1 MQALHINGNDLTLE
15 AVREVAQPD
24 VRRPVLLDP
33 DAREAVNRAR
43 AVVDTLVANNR
54 ISYAITT
61 GVGKLSDVHIVG
73 DQVRELQINLVRSH
87 AVGVGE
93 PLSIPDTRAMML
105 LRANSLAKGNSGIR
119 GISIDTICEMLN
131 RGVTPMV
138 PSQGSVGASG
148 DLAPLAHLAL
158 ALIGEGECLDEK
170 GGRIP
175 SAEALKRAQIKPLVL
190 EAKEAVSLI
199 NGTQAM
205 LAIGILMVLAAE
217 TLVDTADVIGA
228 MACDALKGTNVA
240 FDERIQKARPHA
252 GQIRTAANLRR
263 LLEQSQIRDS
273 HRDCGRVQDAYSLRC
288 IPQVHGAVR
297 DTLAHCRSVFE
308 TETNSAVDNPLVFVK
323 NPKAMDGEGDVLSGG
338 NFHGE
343 PLAFALDFL
352 AIALSALAGIS
363 ERRLERM
370 VNPALSEGLPP
381 FLAPGAGMNSGF
393 MMPQVTAAALVSE
406 NKVLSHP
413 ASVDS
418 ITTSG
423 NKEDFVSMGMTA
435 ASKLKRVVE
444 NTRNTLAIEAMAA
457 AQAIDFLAPLKT
469 SKPLQQAHAA
479 IRAVCA
485 TMEKDRVMYRGFRT
499 HCEFDCERQAGR
511 RSALNILTK
520 ICPLEICHHDHE
532 LAEGKGPAT
541 RFSPTPRCLMRS
553 RRERIA
559 VYSHPLSALDSPR
572 FNASPPRGAP
582 ELSAFSP

>member
-1 MQALHINGNDLTLE
+1 LNALHINGNDLALE
-15 AVREVAQPD
+15 AVREVA
-24 VRRPVLLDP
+24 VEKRPVLLDS
-33 DAREAVNRAR
+33 DAREAVDRAR
-43 AVVDTLVANNR
+43 AVVDTLVANNK

-73 DQVRELQINLVRSH
+73 NQVRELQVNLVRSH
-87 AVGVGE
+87 AVGVGK
-93 PLSIPDTRAMML
+93 PLSVADTRAMML
-105 LRANSLAKGNSGIR
+105 LRANSLAKGNSGVRAITV
-119 GISIDTICEMLN
+119 DTICEMLN

-158 ALIGEGECLDEK
+158 ALIGEGECVDER
-170 GGRIP
+170 GAHVASGEELR
-175 SAEALKRAQIKPLVL
+175 RAQIKPLVL

-205 LAIGILMVLAAE
+205 LAIGTLMQLAAE

-228 MACDALKGTNVA
+228 MSCDALKGTNVA
-240 FDERIQKARPHA
+240 FDERIQGVRPHA
-252 GQIRTAANLRR
+252 GQIKTAANLRY
-263 LLEQSQIRDS
+263 LLEQSEIRDS
-273 HRDCGRVQDAYSLRC
+273 HRECGRVQDAYSLRC

-297 DTLAHCRSVFE
+297 DTLSHCRLIFE

-338 NFHGE
+338 NFHGQ

-352 AIALSALAGIS
+352 AIALSALGGIS

-406 NKVLSHP
+406 NKVLAHP

-435 ASKLKRVVE
+435 ANKLKKVVE
-444 NTRNTLAIEAMAA
+444 NVRNTLAIEAMAA

-479 IRAVCA
+479 IRSVCA
-485 TMEKDRVMYRGFRT
+485 TMEKDRVMYQDFARISQLIASG
-499 HCEFDCERQAGR
+499 EV
-511 RSALNILTK
+511 
-520 ICPLEICHHDHE
+520 
-532 LAEGKGPAT
+532 AESL
-541 RFSPTPRCLMRS
+541 R
-553 RRERIA
+553 
-559 VYSHPLSALDSPR
+559 
-572 FNASPPRGAP
+572 
-582 ELSAFSP
+582 

>member
-1 MQALHINGNDLTLE
+1 LQALHINGNDLTLE
-15 AVREVAQPD
+15 AVREVARTD
-24 VRRPVLLDP
+24 VRQSVLLAP
-33 DAREAVNRAR
+33 DARETVNRAR
-43 AVVDTLVANNR
+43 AVVDALVASNK

-73 DQVRELQINLVRSH
+73 EQVRELQINLVRSH

-93 PLSIPDTRAMML
+93 PLSISDTRAMML
-105 LRANSLAKGNSGIR
+105 LRANSLAKGHSGVRAIT
-119 GISIDTICEMLN
+119 IDTICEMLN

-158 ALIGEGECLDEK
+158 ALIGEGECFDEK
-170 GGRIP
+170 GARIA

-205 LAIGILMVLAAE
+205 LAIGTLMQLAAE

-228 MACDALKGTNVA
+228 MSCDALKGTNVA
-240 FDERIQKARPHA
+240 FDERIQNARPHP
-252 GQIRTAANLRR
+252 GQIKTAANLRR
-263 LLEQSQIRDS
+263 LLENSEIRES

-297 DTLAHCRSVFE
+297 DTLAHCRRVFE
-308 TETNSAVDNPLVFVK
+308 TETNSAVDNPLVFVT
-323 NPKAMDGEGDVLSGG
+323 NPKAKHTEDEGDGDILSGG

-406 NKVLSHP
+406 NKVLAHP

-435 ASKLKRVVE
+435 ANKLKRVVE

-469 SKPLQQAHAA
+469 SKPLRQAHAA
-479 IRAVCA
+479 IRSVCA
-485 TMEKDRVMYRGFRT
+485 TMEKDRVMYKDF
-499 HCEFDCERQAGR
+499 A
-511 RSALNILTK
+511 NIADL
-520 ICPLEICHHDHE
+520 IASRE
-532 LAEGKGPAT
+532 LAKLV
-541 RFSPTPRCLMRS
+541 R
-553 RRERIA
+553 
-559 VYSHPLSALDSPR
+559 
-572 FNASPPRGAP
+572 
-582 ELSAFSP
+582 